1 MKNLWNS
8 ATVPKDLTG
17 WFESDIRVSLI
28 DLLANP
34 EMDGGW
40 GRGAEQ
46 SVGRTSKYYN
56 HLTAIVLKGIDYLQ
70 VVQAWSDKGKNGETR
85 RQIERFMD
93 SLSTAT
99 NAFLMPDHCGTTN
112 DFLFF
117 KSSRNTS
124 SIVQAV
130 AYTVTKRVPLEVFKQ
145 NFLPRVVDPIQVD
158 QIATPLRAD
167 DILLPNDRWALF
179 PHDPTMEYIKD
190 KTFRHLETTVA
201 TIVKQAVLLLNRE
214 PTAITL
220 VHTPFLISHRVTRIA
235 YVLQGAAMVR
245 VCYSVP
251 SREYEKA
258 AFLLDGCRMLLVDYY
273 RSVEAEEEFPT
284 PEHFAKFFNS
294 DSFDTYLEALTQSNA
309 RKIQPCKHLD
319 SVKEVIKE
327 EEMDGAVTGLEET
340 NYDDYDF
347 PEADADDSEDYDTPK
362 RKRSAASTVGELVD
376 QDEADRTTKFRRRH
390 NHIHASVRDETA
402 EHQSRAATTRRSTRS
417 NRGSSSRSSRGGKK
431 SKP

>member
-1 MKNLWNS
+1 
-8 ATVPKDLTG
+8 
-17 WFESDIRVSLI
+17 
-28 DLLANP
+28 
-34 EMDGGW
+34 MD
-40 GRGAEQ
+40 Q
-46 SVGRTSKYYN
+46 S
-56 HLTAIVLKGIDYLQ
+56 
-70 VVQAWSDKGKNGETR
+70 
-85 RQIERFMD
+85 
-93 SLSTAT
+93 
-99 NAFLMPDHCGTTN
+99 
-112 DFLFF
+112 
-117 KSSRNTS
+117 
-124 SIVQAV
+124 
-130 AYTVTKRVPLEVFKQ
+130 
-145 NFLPRVVDPIQVD
+145 
-158 QIATPLRAD
+158 ATPLRAD
-167 DILLPNDRWALF
+167 DILLANDRWALF

-220 VHTPFLISHRVTRIA
+220 AQRTALKRIF
-235 YVLQGAAMVR
+235 Q
-245 VCYSVP
+245 P
-251 SREYEKA
+251 
-258 AFLLDGCRMLLVDYY
+258 
-273 RSVEAEEEFPT
+273 

-294 DSFDTYLEALTQSNA
+294 NSFDIYLEALAQSNA